1 MLPSSIDSR
10 KLEQDGEAT
19 AEEKLVM
26 QSTGKP
32 LDAVRECMAMLG
44 GDVDYTIEYLIAATN
59 AEAEA
64 AASQPAGACEG
75 AGGSDGAGAGAGA
88 GAPDGSGGN
97 VPAAV
102 NDGLSPDQALAAAL
116 AQSLAESEAKKGA
129 SKQSKEES
137 KKAAK
142 KKPPEPKKGD
152 KCPCGSK
159 KKYGKCCRKRLR
171 AEAKRCVHVAHRDS

>member
-1 MLPSSIDSR
+1 
-10 KLEQDGEAT
+10 
-19 AEEKLVM
+19 
-26 QSTGKP
+26 
-32 LDAVRECMAMLG
+32 MLG

-64 AASQPAGACEG
+64 AANQPAGASEG